1 MSNDLIRPSSIEG
14 IKQLARRIKKA
25 NDLPH
30 AIALDKAAQAGGFSN
45 YQHARRA
52 CGIAGPTAM
61 PASKLYI
68 SVPWKDRSSNQT
80 GREIL
85 KIAAGQNLKVML
97 NASRLRSARTLSTMR
112 FDGPDHLTATN
123 IASSQSRAREQACS
137 AAREIQFI
145 ETTGLVPS
153 AAKRS
158 IPRGDYQNRMPGSDH
173 DATWFDSATKAYVRT
188 TEPYTNNSEISP
200 EQLAWAEK
208 HGWSVA
214 SSPWNGMYYPDGG
227 SMLFLMADASKGY
240 LLDPIIAKLAN
251 APAPLLA
258 SEWNGKSEPFLP
270 VFCSPGRLAEITA
283 KIEARKGPPKKRPA
297 NNSVPYSG
305 FLSGMRRRPKGT
317 MPVEAHK
324 AVGRLLKSVL
334 VGTVQRAGVHR
345 RVEAIRCELDNWV
358 QCEHNREQMPDKVFN
373 ELYYHALSQNDPFSL
388 PPPDKTRHI
397 VSLTEV
403 KALLSRHY
411 PECAPLRELLKKADF
426 AISSLQSW

>member
-14 IKQLARRIKKA
+14 IKQLAKRIKKA
-25 NDLPH
+25 DGRPH
-30 AIALDKAAQAGGFSN
+30 AIALDKAAQAAGFSN

-52 CGIAGPTAM
+52 CAIAAPNIR
-61 PASKLYI
+61 PANNVYI

-85 KIAAGQNLKVML
+85 KMAAGQPLEVML
-97 NASRLRSARTLSTMR
+97 NASRLQSARTLSNMR
-112 FDGPDHLTATN
+112 FDGPDHIAATN
-123 IASSQSRAREQACS
+123 VASNQSRAREQACS

-158 IPRGDYQNRMPGSDH
+158 IPRGNYQNRMPGSDH
-173 DATWFDSATKAYVRT
+173 DATWFDPAAKSYIRT

-208 HGWSVA
+208 HGWTVA
-214 SSPWNGMYYPDGG
+214 SSPWKGMYYPDGG

-240 LLDPIIAKLAN
+240 SLDPVIAKLAN

-258 SEWNGKSEPFLP
+258 SEWKGKSEPFLP
-270 VFCSPGRLAEITA
+270 EFCSPARLAEISA
-283 KIEARKGPPKKRPA
+283 KIEAQKAPPKKRPA
-297 NNSVPYSG
+297 NNSVPYNG
-305 FLSGMRRRPKGT
+305 FLSGARRRPKGT

-324 AVGRLLKSVL
+324 AVGRLLKSAL
-334 VGTVQRAGVHR
+334 VGTVKRAGVHR

-358 QCEHNREQMPDKVFN
+358 QCEHNREEMPDEVFN
-373 ELYYHALSQNDPFSL
+373 ELYYHPLPKNDPFSL

-397 VSLTEV
+397 LSLTEV
-403 KALLSRHY
+403 KDCLSRHY
-411 PECAPLRELLKKADF
+411 PECAPLRELLKKADL
-426 AISSLQSW
+426 AISSLRSW